1 MKLLTKVTLNDP
13 KGEKPH
19 ERNGYVDER
28 QAERYNDIMSNIR
41 PLMVVGN
48 GRNQRMLSASAM
60 VPVSC
65 CYVDERYQGLRSHK
79 HLNKLISK
87 WDMRKLTPIILVL
100 SLTGKEDL

>member
-79 HLNKLISK
+79 H
-87 WDMRKLTPIILVL
+87 
-100 SLTGKEDL
+100 